1 MNAKKCPDALEGELM
16 VREFFSEE
24 VGLGLQVKG
33 GDKEHWQWLCAG
45 GDRANMSSERLG
57 VSPGERGDR
66 EGHRGW
72 QGPRGRT

>member
-1 MNAKKCPDALEGELM
+1 M
-16 VREFFSEE
+16 
-24 VGLGLQVKG
+24 QVKG

-45 GDRANMSSERLG
+45 GDGANMSSERLG

-72 QGPRGRT
+72 QGPHGRMSLFNEQWVPLKGFRIEDGQMTCTL